1 MTTEAFTVIYN
12 KALDLVSRRE
22 HSQYE
27 LIQKLNKRFPES
39 MPIIEEVVKKLA
51 VNNILNDERF
61 AEMYLNSRA
70 RKGFGPKK
78 IEMELNF
85 KKVDS
90 SFIAIAIAEYE
101 SWTENAQ
108 NELLKK
114 FKGVKPTDYNSKMKQ
129 KQFLFNRGFSSQI
142 IEQIL

>member
-1 MTTEAFTVIYN
+1 MTSETFALIYN

-22 HSQYE
+22 HSCYE
-27 LIQKLNKRFPES
+27 LIQKLNKRFPET
-39 MPIIEEVVKKLA
+39 MPVIEDVVQKL
-51 VNNILNDERF
+51 VTNNILNDERF

-78 IEMELNF
+78 IEMELHS
-85 KKVDS
+85 KKIDS
-90 SFIAIAIAEYE
+90 LFIATAIAEYDN
-101 SWTENAQ
+101 WAENAE

-114 FKGVKPTDYNSKMKQ
+114 FKGIKPNDFNSKMKQ
-129 KQFLFNRGFSSQI
+129 KQFLFNRGFSTQI

>member
-1 MTTEAFTVIYN
+1 MTSEAFTLIYN

-27 LIQKLNKRFPES
+27 LIQKLNKRFPET

-78 IEMELNF
+78 IELELNSR
-85 KKVDS
+85 KVET
-90 SFIAIAIAEYE
+90 SFISNAIAEYE
-101 SWTENAQ
+101 NWTENAQ

-114 FKGVKPTDYNSKMKQ
+114 FKGIKPTDYNSKMKQ

-142 IEQIL
+142 IERIL

>member
-27 LIQKLNKRFPES
+27 LIQKLNKRFPET

-114 FKGVKPTDYNSKMKQ
+114 FKGIKPIDYNSKMKQ
-129 KQFLFNRGFSSQI
+129 KQFLFNRGFSTQI
-142 IEQIL
+142 IERIL

>member
-1 MTTEAFTVIYN
+1 MTPEAFTVIYN

-27 LIQKLNKRFPES
+27 LIQKLNKRFPET

-78 IEMELNF
+78 IEMELNSR
-85 KKVDS
+85 KVET
-90 SFIAIAIAEYE
+90 SFISNAIAEYE

-114 FKGVKPTDYNSKMKQ
+114 FKGTKPIDYKSKMKQ
-129 KQFLFNRGFSSQI
+129 KQFLFNRGFSKQI
-142 IEQIL
+142 IERIL

>member
-1 MTTEAFTVIYN
+1 MTSEAFTVIYN

-27 LIQKLNKRFPES
+27 LIQKLNKRFPET

-51 VNNILNDERF
+51 INNILNDERF

-85 KKVDS
+85 KKVNS

-142 IEQIL
+142 IERIL

>member
-1 MTTEAFTVIYN
+1 MTSEAFSQIYN

-27 LIQKLNKRFPES
+27 LIQKLNKRFPET

-51 VNNILNDERF
+51 INNILNDERF

-90 SFIAIAIAEYE
+90 SFIAIAIEEYE

-114 FKGVKPTDYNSKMKQ
+114 FKGIKPTDYNSKMKQ
-129 KQFLFNRGFSSQI
+129 KQFLFNRGFSTQI
-142 IEQIL
+142 IERIL

>member
-1 MTTEAFTVIYN
+1 MTSEAFTVIYN

-27 LIQKLNKRFPES
+27 LIQKLNKRFPET

-85 KKVDS
+85 KKVNS

-142 IEQIL
+142 IERIL

>member
-1 MTTEAFTVIYN
+1 MTSEAFTVIYN

-27 LIQKLNKRFPES
+27 LIQKLNKRFPETI
-39 MPIIEEVVKKLA
+39 PIIEEVVKKLA
-51 VNNILNDERF
+51 INNILNDERF

-114 FKGVKPTDYNSKMKQ
+114 FKGIKPTDYNSKMKQ

-142 IEQIL
+142 IERIL

>member
-1 MTTEAFTVIYN
+1 MTSETFALIYN

-22 HSQYE
+22 HSCYE
-27 LIQKLNKRFPES
+27 LIQKLNKRFPETMS
-39 MPIIEEVVKKLA
+39 IIEDVVQKL
-51 VNNILNDERF
+51 VTNNILNDERF

-78 IEMELNF
+78 IEMELHS
-85 KKVDS
+85 KKIDS
-90 SFIAIAIAEYE
+90 SLIATAISEYDN
-101 SWTENAQ
+101 WAENAE

-114 FKGVKPTDYNSKMKQ
+114 FKGVKPNDFNSKMKQ
-129 KQFLFNRGFSSQI
+129 KQFLFNRGFSTQI

>member
-1 MTTEAFTVIYN
+1 MTSETFALIYN

-22 HSQYE
+22 HSCYE
-27 LIQKLNKRFPES
+27 LIQKLNKRFPET
-39 MPIIEEVVKKLA
+39 MPIIEDVVQKL
-51 VNNILNDERF
+51 VTNNILNDERF

-78 IEMELNF
+78 IEMELNS
-85 KKVDS
+85 KKIDS
-90 SFIAIAIAEYE
+90 SFIAIAIAEYD
-101 SWTENAQ
+101 SWSENAE

-114 FKGVKPTDYNSKMKQ
+114 FKGIKPNDFNSKMKQ
-129 KQFLFNRGFSSQI
+129 KQFLFNRGFSTQI

>member
-1 MTTEAFTVIYN
+1 MTSETFALIYN

-22 HSQYE
+22 HSCYE
-27 LIQKLNKRFPES
+27 LIQKLNKRFPET
-39 MPIIEEVVKKLA
+39 MPIIEDVVQKL
-51 VNNILNDERF
+51 VTNNILNDERF

-78 IEMELNF
+78 IEMELNS
-85 KKVDS
+85 KKIDS
-90 SFIAIAIAEYE
+90 SVIANAISEYD
-101 SWTENAQ
+101 SWAENAE

-114 FKGVKPTDYNSKMKQ
+114 FKGIKPNDFNSKMKQ
-129 KQFLFNRGFSSQI
+129 KQFLFNRGFSTQI

>member
-1 MTTEAFTVIYN
+1 MTSDAFTVIYN
-12 KALDLVSRRE
+12 KALDLVSRRA

-27 LIQKLNKRFPES
+27 LIQKLNKRFPET

-90 SFIAIAIAEYE
+90 SFIAIAIADYE

-142 IEQIL
+142 IERIL

>member
-1 MTTEAFTVIYN
+1 MTSETFALIYN

-22 HSQYE
+22 HSCYE
-27 LIQKLNKRFPES
+27 LIQKLNKRFPET
-39 MPIIEEVVKKLA
+39 MPVIEDVVKKL
-51 VNNILNDERF
+51 VTNNILNDERF

-78 IEMELNF
+78 IEMELHS
-85 KKVDS
+85 KKIDS
-90 SFIAIAIAEYE
+90 LFIATAIAEYDN
-101 SWTENAQ
+101 WAENAE

-114 FKGVKPTDYNSKMKQ
+114 FKGIKPNDFNSKMKQ
-129 KQFLFNRGFSSQI
+129 KQFLFNRGFSTQI

>member
-1 MTTEAFTVIYN
+1 MTSETFALIYN

-22 HSQYE
+22 HSCYE
-27 LIQKLNKRFPES
+27 LIQKLNKRFPET
-39 MPIIEEVVKKLA
+39 MPVIEDVVKKL
-51 VNNILNDERF
+51 VTNNILNDERF

-78 IEMELNF
+78 IEMELHS
-85 KKVDS
+85 KKIDS
-90 SFIAIAIAEYE
+90 SFIATAIAEYDN
-101 SWTENAQ
+101 WAENAE

-114 FKGVKPTDYNSKMKQ
+114 FKGIKPNDFNSKMKQ
-129 KQFLFNRGFSSQI
+129 KQFLFNRGFSTQI

>member
-1 MTTEAFTVIYN
+1 MTSEAFTVIYN

-27 LIQKLNKRFPES
+27 LNQKLNKRFPETI
-39 MPIIEEVVKKLA
+39 PIIEAVVKKLA

-78 IEMELNF
+78 IEMELNLR
-85 KKVDS
+85 KVET
-90 SFIAIAIAEYE
+90 SFISNAIAEYE

-114 FKGVKPTDYNSKMKQ
+114 FKGIKPTDYNSKMKQ
-129 KQFLFNRGFSSQI
+129 KQFLFNRGFNSQI
-142 IEQIL
+142 IERIL